1 MNISFT
7 SRGSF
12 DRMESFLKSM
22 LTLND
27 HIRSVVEP
35 YAQQGVVALKDAT
48 PKDSALAAES
58 WYYEIESTARHVT
71 IRWCNR
77 DIENGFPVAVML
89 QYGYGTGT
97 GGYVQ
102 GRDYI
107 NPALKPIFDNIAEGV
122 WKVVTTS

>member
-7 SRGSF
+7 TRGSF
-12 DRMESFLKSM
+12 DRMERFLKRM
-22 LTLND
+22 VTLD
-27 HIRSVVEP
+27 IRELVKP
-35 YAQQGVVALKDAT
+35 YAQQGVIALKDAT
-48 PKDSALAAES
+48 PKDSGLAAES
-58 WYYEIESTARHVT
+58 WYYEIDATPRHVT

>member
-7 SRGSF
+7 TRGSF
-12 DRMESFLKSM
+12 DRMERFLKRM
-22 LTLND
+22 TTLD
-27 HIRSVVEP
+27 IRELVKP
-35 YAQQGVVALKDAT
+35 YAQQGVIALKDAT
-48 PKDSALAAES
+48 PKDSGLAAES
-58 WYYEIESTARHVT
+58 WYYEIDATPRHVT

-107 NPALKPIFDNIAEGV
+107 NPALKPIFDNIANGV

>member
-1 MNISFT
+1 MISFT

-12 DRMESFLKSM
+12 TNMERFL
-22 LTLND
+22 LRAQTID
-27 HIRSVVEP
+27 IRSLVEP
-35 YAQQGVVALKDAT
+35 YAQRGVEALKAAT
-48 PKDSALAAES
+48 PVDSGLAANS
-58 WYYEIESTARHVT
+58 WGYEIESTKDTVT
-71 IRWCNR
+71 IKWINT

-107 NPALKPIFDNIAEGV
+107 NPAIRPIFDGIADGV
-122 WKVVTTS
+122 WKVVTAA

>member
-1 MNISFT
+1 
-7 SRGSF
+7 
-12 DRMESFLKSM
+12 MERFLKKM
-22 LTLND
+22 VTLD
-27 HIRSVVEP
+27 IHELVKP
-35 YAQQGVVALKDAT
+35 YAQQGVIALKDAT
-48 PKDSALAAES
+48 PKDSGLAAES
-58 WYYEIESTARHVT
+58 WYYEIDATPRHVT

-107 NPALKPIFDNIAEGV
+107 NPALKPIFDNIADGV